1 MYYVY
6 QHINKI
12 NNKRYIGITKQNPS
26 LRWGSNGINYKGSP
40 VFWNALQK
48 YGWNN
53 FEHEI
58 LYSNLSKEDA
68 CHIEKKLI
76 MEYKTQDRNFGY
88 NITEGGDAPSM
99 TPETKEKI
107 SSALKGNKNN
117 AGNKCSELTKK
128 KIIKDLKGK
137 PFTKEHK
144 QKISIAKKGKS
155 TGKHSEETIRKIS
168 KAHKKKAVYCK
179 EQNIVY
185 ESIQQCAKMIN
196 VPATNV
202 CKCCKGKIKTVKGYH
217 LSYYNND

>member
-12 NNKRYIGITKQNPS
+12 NNKRYIGITKQKPS

-68 CHIEKKLI
+68 CHIEKNLI

-88 NITEGGDAPSM
+88 NITEGNHLQRS
-99 TPETKEKI
+99 I
-107 SSALKGNKNN
+107 SKKYPLLKKANLLGNLVRKLL
-117 AGNKCSELTKK
+117 GR
-128 KIIKDLKGK
+128 
-137 PFTKEHK
+137 F
-144 QKISIAKKGKS
+144 QKRIRRRQFIAKN
-155 TGKHSEETIRKIS
+155 KI
-168 KAHKKKAVYCK
+168 
-179 EQNIVY
+179 
-185 ESIQQCAKMIN
+185 
-196 VPATNV
+196 
-202 CKCCKGKIKTVKGYH
+202 
-217 LSYYNND
+217 LSMNLYNNVLK